1 MRSVISP
8 RQDGG
13 GGGWFCLA
21 DKYSNQMSVPLWDP
35 EAQIQAIPGSS
46 LIQKNHCVGCMRVY
60 LNTNV
65 LKKEKT
71 AKQIICQMPTNI
83 GNGLLYLIMGLFLKS
98 P

>member
-1 MRSVISP
+1 M
-8 RQDGG
+8 GG

-46 LIQKNHCVGCMRVY
+46 LIQKNPLCGLY
-60 LNTNV
+60 ESV
-65 LKKEKT
+65 LEYKCTKKGKGKKT
-71 AKQIICQMPTNI
+71 ISKANHLSDAHKHRKQFTVK
-83 GNGLLYLIMGLFLKS
+83 YLIMGLFLKS

>member
-1 MRSVISP
+1 M
-8 RQDGG
+8 
-13 GGGWFCLA
+13 GGWFCLA

-46 LIQKNHCVGCMRVY
+46 LIQKNHCVGRMRVY

-65 LKKEKT
+65 PKKEKEKNSKANHLSDAHKHRKRFT
-71 AKQIICQMPTNI
+71 VK
-83 GNGLLYLIMGLFLKS
+83 YLIMGLFPKS